1 MESRRLRTSSCLA
14 WLHVCS
20 LLVASGCSSDKPR
33 SPGEDAGNRE
43 AAGAPALKDV
53 PRDRTIVVDCP
64 DSGIGT
70 GQYTDHDSFNP
81 FVPGGAGRTGYN
93 FLYEPLYFYN
103 VYRDELIPWIAE
115 GHEFNQDYTEV
126 TIRIREGVEW
136 SDGHPWTAADVA
148 FTVNML
154 IDNAP
159 FLLYSVDMKAHVERA
174 TALDERKV
182 KILLKAP
189 NPRFVFT
196 QFTSSFCNGVPIVP
210 KHIWEGR
217 DPMKF
222 RNLDIAKGWPVVSGP
237 YRMVASTPQ
246 QKVYDRRPGWWAARS
261 VGTSGRPDD
270 AAKIG
275 FKNLPKPER
284 LVYLTY
290 MAEPQRVQ
298 NLIADELDTSLEL
311 RAANIKAVLD
321 RNPRVSSWSGRQKP
335 YGYLDHWPVCLGF
348 NNTEEPFSDP
358 AFRRA
363 VSFAIDRRQLVEVG
377 WNGAGDSTLVPFPE
391 FPPMKRFVDA
401 ASGLFKKYDHGVY
414 DPSKTAESMLALGW
428 SKDAD
433 GFWARD
439 GGRAKI
445 VIDGYVFV
453 FQDVAPV
460 LVEQLR
466 RAGYDASYRSATDC
480 YNRMSTGQAKAFLCG
495 TSASIRDPYAT
506 LSHYHGRHVRPT
518 GTGAPVFWR
527 WRNAEFDA
535 LVDRMAELPAAD
547 GEFMRVY
554 LQAMDVWLR
563 ELPSI
568 PILAWHQRVPHN
580 ETRWKGWPSAENP
593 YINSAYWHRTW
604 LLVLL
609 GLEPTR

>member
-1 MESRRLRTSSCLA
+1 MSMKPPGLRMSSCLA

-20 LLVASGCSSDKPR
+20 LLVAAGCSSDRPHA
-33 SPGEDAGNRE
+33 PGSADSKAHG
-43 AAGAPALKDV
+43 AAALQTV

-70 GQYTDHDSFNP
+70 GQYTDHESFNP

-93 FLYEPLYFYN
+93 FLFEPLYFYN
-103 VYRDELIPWIAE
+103 VYRDEMIPWIAE
-115 GHEFNQDYTEV
+115 GHEFNEDFTEV
-126 TIRIREGVEW
+126 TILLRGGVEW
-136 SDGHPWTAADVA
+136 SDGRPWTAADVA
-148 FTVNML
+148 FTINML
-154 IDNAP
+154 KENAP
-159 FLLYSVDMKAHVERA
+159 FLLYSVDMKACVEEA
-174 TALDERKV
+174 SAIDERTV
-182 KILLKAP
+182 KIVLKTP

-196 QFTSSFCNGVPIVP
+196 YFTSKFNNGVPIVP
-210 KHIWEGR
+210 KHVWEGR
-217 DPMKF
+217 DPKTF
-222 RNLDIAKGWPVVSGP
+222 GNLDLARGWPVVSGP

-246 QKVYDRRPGWWAARS
+246 QKVYDLRPDWWAVR
-261 VGTSGRPDD
+261 T
-270 AAKIG
+270 G
-275 FKNLPKPER
+275 FRALPKPER
-284 LVYLTY
+284 LIYLTY

-298 NLIADELDTSLEL
+298 NLIAGELDTSLEL

-321 RNPRVSSWSGRQKP
+321 RNPNVTSWTGRNKP

-358 AFRRA
+358 EFRRA
-363 VSFAIDRRQLVEVG
+363 VSFAIDRAQLVEVG
-377 WNGAGDSTLVPFPE
+377 WKGAGGRTLVPFPE

-401 ASGLFKKYDHGVY
+401 ARGLFEKYGHGVY
-414 DPSKTAESMLALGW
+414 DPSRTAGVMRAQGW

-433 GFWARD
+433 GFWARN
-439 GGRAKI
+439 GKRAKI

-466 RAGYDASYRSATDC
+466 RAGFDASYRSATDC

-506 LSHYHGRHVRPT
+506 LSRYHSRYVRPT
-518 GTGAPVFWR
+518 GTGASVFWR
-527 WRNAEFDA
+527 WRHEEFDA
-535 LVDRMAELPAAD
+535 LVDRMSELPAAD
-547 GEFMRVY
+547 PEFMRVY
-554 LQAMDVWLR
+554 LRAMDVWLR

-580 ETRWKGWPSAENP
+580 RARWKGWPSAENP

-609 GLEPTR
+609 GLEPAR